1 MAVGGLRCEG
11 NCWKNEAF
19 PVENTFPLVFRDSSP
34 TGLLILFLVVQGR
47 EFYTSDCRELECVCV
62 LCGVY
67 VNLLK
72 SVKIIQQLGSSL
84 ICIRIILFAL
94 ALFSPVPVENI
105 INISHQF

>member
-1 MAVGGLRCEG
+1 MAVGGLRGEG

-19 PVENTFPLVFRDSSP
+19 PVENTFPLIFRDSSP